1 MKYIKLFENFF
12 SKIDFGNQLWIETN
26 DWEIWDELVCNEQ
39 PEELTQIEIVMIL
52 NEFLN
57 KKFKIGKISLKKRL
71 SNDKFRSCLRIDNEN
86 DSNIFIYKFRDDMW
100 MIEIFEFKLQDDKK
114 FVCDGTDGLSLWL
127 SDWIKKLR

>member
-26 DWEIWDELVCNEQ
+26 DWENWDELVWNEQ
-39 PEELTQIEIVMIL
+39 PEELSQIEIVMIL
-52 NEFLN
+52 NEFFN
-57 KKFKIGKISLKKRL
+57 KKFKIGKISLEKRT

-86 DSNIFIYKFRDDMW
+86 ESTIIIYKFRDDMW
-100 MIEIFEFKLQDDKK
+100 MIEIFEFVPEGDKK